1 MLFTEKLGIFLAEH
15 LVEMLAGVGEFVG
28 ARHDKRVVGYVDD
41 ALQPRHLGGIDF
53 RGHHVAHEEQFG
65 IGVVDD
71 VMHLFGHELVQ
82 DGHGDG
88 PVGERGQ
95 ESHGPISTV
104 ASAECNLVAFHHTAA
119 LKHDVEFFNLP
130 GHVMVLQRGSLV
142 VSQRIKVPMVND
154 ALLDQCVETGNV
166 FHRDKQLI
174 LILVIQS
181 LFVSSGNVRP

>member
-1 MLFTEKLGIFLAEH
+1 
-15 LVEMLAGVGEFVG
+15 
-28 ARHDKRVVGYVDD
+28 
-41 ALQPRHLGGIDF
+41 
-53 RGHHVAHEEQFG
+53 
-65 IGVVDD
+65 
-71 VMHLFGHELVQ
+71 MHLFGHELVQ

-142 VSQRIKVPMVND
+142 VSQRIKVPMVDD